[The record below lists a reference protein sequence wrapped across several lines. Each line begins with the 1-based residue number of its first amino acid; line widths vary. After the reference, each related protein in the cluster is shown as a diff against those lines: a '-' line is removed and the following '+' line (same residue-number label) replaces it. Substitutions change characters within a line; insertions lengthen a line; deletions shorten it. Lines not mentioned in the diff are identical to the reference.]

1 MNLSNEREVIDMI
14 TDVNAYVDNL
24 MLFNK
29 TYTQRKKMII
39 DDFNNDNMD
48 IVTCIECIERLMS
61 LSLNGIMYNL

>member
-1 MNLSNEREVIDMI
+1 MNLSNEREVIYMI

-48 IVTCIECIERLMS
+48 IVTCIECVERLMS
-61 LSLNGIMYNL
+61 LSLTL